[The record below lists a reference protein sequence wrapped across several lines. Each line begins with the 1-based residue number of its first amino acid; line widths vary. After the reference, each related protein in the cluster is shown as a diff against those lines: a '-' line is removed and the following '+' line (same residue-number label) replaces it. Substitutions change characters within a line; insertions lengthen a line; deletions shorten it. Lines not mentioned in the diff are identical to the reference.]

1 MPASRGE
8 IMPRSSCLPSLLLV
22 CLLAVASS
30 AHAQW
35 MWRDK
40 TGRVHMSD
48 RAPPGDV
55 AEKDVLKRP
64 AGQRA
69 VAAPPAVADAASAAG
84 SAPAAASAPT
94 APAAPRVDP
103 ELEAR
108 RKKAELEQA
117 AQKKQAEE
125 RVAAARAENCQRAQT
140 HMRNITSGIRMSRT
154 NEKGE
159 PEVLDDRMRAEEA
172 ERTRGIIAANCAQ

>member
-1 MPASRGE
+1 MR
-8 IMPRSSCLPSLLLV
+8 RSSSLSSLLVL
-22 CLLAVASS
+22 CLLAAASS

-48 RAPPGDV
+48 RAPPSDV
-55 AEKDVLKRP
+55 GEKDVLKRP

-69 VAAPPAVADAASAAG
+69 ALAAAPVADAASAAASASTSA
-84 SAPAAASAPT
+84 SAPAV
-94 APAAPRVDP
+94 PAAARVDP

-125 RVAAARAENCQRAQT
+125 RVAAARAENCQRAQS
-140 HMRNITSGIRMSRT
+140 HMRNIDSGIRMART
-154 NEKGE
+154 NAKGE

-172 ERTRGIIAANCAQ
+172 ERTRSVIAANCVQ

>member
-1 MPASRGE
+1 MR
-8 IMPRSSCLPSLLLV
+8 RSSCLPSLLLV

-48 RAPPGDV
+48 RAPPSDV

-69 VAAPPAVADAASAAG
+69 AVPAAPAAEAASAAASAVASA
-84 SAPAAASAPT
+84 SAPAA
-94 APAAPRVDP
+94 PAAARVDP

-125 RVAAARAENCQRAQT
+125 RVAATRAENCQRAQA
-140 HMRNITSGIRMSRT
+140 HMRNIDSGIRMSRT

-159 PEVLDDRMRAEEA
+159 PEAFDDRMRAEEA
-172 ERTRGIIAANCAQ
+172 ERTRSVIAANCAQ

>member
-1 MPASRGE
+1 MR
-8 IMPRSSCLPSLLLV
+8 RSSCLPSLLVV
-22 CLLAVASS
+22 CLLAIASS

-35 MWRDK
+35 MWRDN
-40 TGRVHMSD
+40 TGRVHLSD
-48 RAPPGDV
+48 RAPPSDV

-69 VAAPPAVADAASAAG
+69 APPAAPAAAEAASAAA
-84 SAPAAASAPT
+84 SAVAAASAP
-94 APAAPRVDP
+94 AAPTAARVDP

-125 RVAAARAENCQRAQT
+125 RVAAARAENCQRAQA
-140 HMRNITSGIRMSRT
+140 HMRNIDSGIRMTRT

-159 PEVLDDRMRAEEA
+159 PEAVDDRMRAEEA
-172 ERTRGIIAANCAQ
+172 ERTRSVIAANCAQ

>member
-1 MPASRGE
+1 MS
-8 IMPRSSCLPSLLLV
+8 RSSCLSSLLVV
-22 CLLAVASS
+22 CLLALASS

-48 RAPPGDV
+48 RAPPSDV

-64 AGQRA
+64 AGQRTLT
-69 VAAPPAVADAASAAG
+69 APPPAADAASAGA
-84 SAPAAASAPT
+84 SAPAVSPGPAVT
-94 APAAPRVDP
+94 AAPRVDP

-125 RVAAARAENCQRAQT
+125 RIAAARAENCQRAQA
-140 HMRNITSGIRMSRT
+140 HMRTIDSGVRMSRT

-159 PEVLDDRMRAEEA
+159 REVFDDRMRTEEA

>member
-1 MPASRGE
+1 MR
-8 IMPRSSCLPSLLLV
+8 RSSCLPSLLVV
-22 CLLAVASS
+22 CLLAIASS

-35 MWRDK
+35 MWRDN
-40 TGRVHMSD
+40 TGRVHLSD
-48 RAPPGDV
+48 RAPPSDV

-69 VAAPPAVADAASAAG
+69 APPAAPAAADAASAAA
-84 SAPAAASAPT
+84 SAVAAASAP
-94 APAAPRVDP
+94 AAPTAARVDP

-125 RVAAARAENCQRAQT
+125 RVAAARAENCQRAQA
-140 HMRNITSGIRMSRT
+140 HMRNIDSGIRMTRT

-159 PEVLDDRMRAEEA
+159 PEAVDDRMRAEEA